1 MVKLGPDLYT
11 GSDFNSRCQPKGDFT
26 GFTMLHES
34 CTGGAPKYGV
44 VSQMSVVGKVGNP
57 FSDAMNDPRAKPDI
71 IEVGYYKASLGSGT
85 VLEMSA
91 SKKAGIHK
99 YTLPGKAESHILVDA
114 SHTARLGALFTFNQT
129 SVTSRVVVSFI
140 SADQACANVEQE
152 IPKATLI
159 PYPAEAATGATDYYQ
174 ALPWEYSS
182 NAHHDL
188 QTAISYMSGPARFTD
203 RLDTTFKPV
212 VYSGNNQFGNT
223 LFNPGNEPSFT
234 TPYLYNSVNRQALA
248 VQKSR
253 FIANSYYRPTPPG
266 PWNHGCSGT

>member
-114 SHTARLGALFTFNQT
+114 SHVRRRIAAK
-129 SVTSRVVVSFI
+129 VSRSI
-140 SADQACANVEQE
+140 TWQE
-152 IPKATLI
+152 TLAI